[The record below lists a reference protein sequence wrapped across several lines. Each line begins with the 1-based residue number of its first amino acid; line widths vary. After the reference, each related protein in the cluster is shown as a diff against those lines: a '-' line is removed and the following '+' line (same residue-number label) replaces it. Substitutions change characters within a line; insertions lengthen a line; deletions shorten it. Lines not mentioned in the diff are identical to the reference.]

1 MVVGQLRKLSAP
13 GSQGASPTDCQL
25 VIVAR
30 ASQAWVQQS
39 AGICPKSWR
48 DGFAR
53 DCPLRHPV
61 LPVLAL
67 RDRSEAHRRFL
78 VVCGAISAVAGEAPE
93 KRGTTEARWQ
103 PVCRRSSREPGF
115 VVRGG
120 RSRDTRPRKADGGS
134 DLRPAECCR
143 PGESAR
149 GMDPSY
155 IPRMSRIK
163 FLIGLAEGLLGRYRA
178 RTPGSLGAHP
188 RFSRCIYGRFQRSR
202 EENRDPS
209 ESPHLG
215 SRSGEQP
222 RESGRLRVNGETRPC
237 ERMDEPLPGLRAER
251 RHRWGGGVYAS
262 VLEDGKSAVGDPVEG
277 ERAAPR
283 KPEQSLSRR
292 SPPPRRRRAGSR
304 GLRPRRFHR
313 PIPRAYPHTQ
323 VPGSG
328 LSRGSLPGHASRG
341 CLHGRR
347 PERLGERHGDRG
359 YVLHQTCSRTP
370 SGHQPSELL
379 EQRGV

>member
-1 MVVGQLRKLSAP
+1 MVVRLAKVL
-13 GSQGASPTDCQL
+13 GSTTETWIRLQAAYDVAQAHAGEGEIDVVSP
-25 VIVAR
+25 AR
-30 ASQAWVQQS
+30 AGS
-39 AGICPKSWR
+39 ARRCASVRTKVLGCGTRR
-48 DGFAR
+48 DRCGTNPGVCCGFAR
-53 DCPLRHPV
+53 RRGPTAEALGQHVDPV
-61 LPVLAL
+61 LRRANLLISGVDLENSRGNML
-67 RDRSEAHRRFL
+67 R
-78 VVCGAISAVAGEAPE
+78 VG
-93 KRGTTEARWQ
+93 
-103 PVCRRSSREPGF
+103 
-115 VVRGG
+115 
-120 RSRDTRPRKADGGS
+120 
-134 DLRPAECCR
+134 
-143 PGESAR
+143 
-149 GMDPSY
+149 
-155 IPRMSRIK
+155 
-163 FLIGLAEGLLGRYRA
+163 
-178 RTPGSLGAHP
+178 
-188 RFSRCIYGRFQRSR
+188 
-202 EENRDPS
+202 
-209 ESPHLG
+209 
-215 SRSGEQP
+215 
-222 RESGRLRVNGETRPC
+222 SGRLRVNGETRPC

-262 VLEDGKSAVGDPVEG
+262 VLEDGKIAVGDPVEG

-313 PIPRAYPHTQ
+313 PIPRAHPHPQ

>member
-1 MVVGQLRKLSAP
+1 MTGQTGENLAQALSPRTDGPALARRAP
-13 GSQGASPTDCQL
+13 RRSGSGRRREAEPDPASDNR
-25 VIVAR
+25 VAR
-30 ASQAWVQQS
+30 AVESCCGS
-39 AGICPKSWR
+39 AGP
-48 DGFAR
+48 A
-53 DCPLRHPV
+53 
-61 LPVLAL
+61 
-67 RDRSEAHRRFL
+67 
-78 VVCGAISAVAGEAPE
+78 
-93 KRGTTEARWQ
+93 
-103 PVCRRSSREPGF
+103 RRS
-115 VVRGG
+115 
-120 RSRDTRPRKADGGS
+120 
-134 DLRPAECCR
+134 
-143 PGESAR
+143 
-149 GMDPSY
+149 
-155 IPRMSRIK
+155 
-163 FLIGLAEGLLGRYRA
+163 
-178 RTPGSLGAHP
+178 GAAT
-188 RFSRCIYGRFQRSR
+188 
-202 EENRDPS
+202 S

-313 PIPRAYPHTQ
+313 PIPRAHPHPQ